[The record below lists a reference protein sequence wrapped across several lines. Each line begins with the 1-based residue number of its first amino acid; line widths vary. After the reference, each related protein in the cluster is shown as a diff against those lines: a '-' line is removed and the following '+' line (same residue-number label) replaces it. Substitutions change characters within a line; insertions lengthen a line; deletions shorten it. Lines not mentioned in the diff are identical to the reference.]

1 MAYFDLREFMGA
13 LESAGE
19 FQRVTNQIDPHL
31 EAGAIAQRLAE
42 RGGPAV
48 HFSNVKGASNGV
60 TMAAGLVGRGMKG
73 LWSKVAIALEIDPQ
87 SDYHT
92 VLEEVLRRRE
102 SPIRP
107 LQVDGGLCKEVKVDG
122 ASVDLGALAAPYL
135 HDGDGGNYLTTWAIT
150 MAQEPGGGYLAW
162 DVLPLMVSSK
172 NTLTGHFNRDSAV
185 GGIWHDSYA
194 SEGKEMP
201 FAIALGTVPTATMA
215 AAFQTRRGS
224 TTKAEIAGSLQREP
238 MQMVKSELS
247 DLLVPAAAE
256 MILEGVVVPGK
267 TADTGPFPGTFGYVA
282 GGMTEGTVFK
292 VKTITHRKDPIL
304 PFSAWGTPTCDLHIA
319 RGLDADAQLK
329 AAFEAQGAPV
339 VGIFT
344 PPWLAGSV
352 VAATTK
358 VPYTAYAQAV
368 AGVVRN
374 TEATKYTP
382 YILVCN
388 DDIDITNPVSLFHA
402 MVTKCHP
409 ERDTWIIKNS
419 EAAADAPYLTAEE
432 RKLGKGAA
440 AIFDCTWPLDWD
452 RSIAVPPKV
461 DFANSYPENIKEK
474 VLAEWSAGLGFPKET
489 DRPA

>member
-1 MAYFDLREFMGA
+1 MAHFDLREFM
-13 LESAGE
+13 
-19 FQRVTNQIDPHL
+19 DKL
-31 EAGAIAQRLAE
+31 EAEGELCRIDKKVDTYLEVGAIAQRLAE

-48 HFSNVKGASNGV
+48 HFTSVKGSKNGV
-60 TMAAGLVGRGMKG
+60 TLAAGLVGRGMKG
-73 LWSKVAIALEIDPQ
+73 LWSKVSVALEIDPA
-87 SDYHT
+87 SDYPK

-107 LQVDGGLCKEVKVDG
+107 MEVGGGQCKEVVVEAD
-122 ASVDLGALAAPYL
+122 SVNLKALSAPHL
-135 HDGDGGNYLTTWAIT
+135 HEGDGGEYLTTWAFT
-150 MAQEPGGGYLAW
+150 VAQEPGGGYLAW
-162 DVLPLMVSSK
+162 DVLPLMVTSK
-172 NTLTGHFNRDSAV
+172 NTLAGVLPKDSAV
-185 GGIWHDSYA
+185 GQIYRNGYA
-194 SEGKEMP
+194 SEGKPMP
-201 FAIALGTVPTATMA
+201 FAIVLGAVPTATMA
-215 AAFQTRRGS
+215 ASFRIRRGS

-238 MQMVKSELS
+238 VQMVKCELS
-247 DLLVPAAAE
+247 DLLVPASAE
-256 MILEGVVVPGK
+256 MILEGVVKPDA
-267 TADTGPFPGTFGYVA
+267 TAEVGPFPGSFGYSA
-282 GGMTEGTVFK
+282 GGAEEGTVFE
-292 VKTITHRKDPIL
+292 VQTITHRKDPVI
-304 PFSAWGTPTCDLHIA
+304 PFCSWGTPTCDIHIA

-440 AIFDCTWPLDWD
+440 AIFDCTWSLDWD